1 MTINLFH
8 FKNLNPMLKNLI
20 YGTLLSVAV
29 LFASCSGNQN
39 NNGGNDQA
47 TTNQTAKP
55 VKGTPE
61 DIWRA
66 YLKSNLTDF
75 PKQVTDLDR
84 AIKKLKKIGQN
95 ATKLVIDDE
104 TGTTWDME
112 SPEDNEAIFGDSE
125 SNDSPLGYFYETM
138 VIFDNNDGSQTIL
151 LHSERPGVGRKMVS
165 LFNYKN
171 GTLTRLK
178 NQLPFHEG
186 SLLPNPEFDND
197 KVLNLKGTEV
207 EYLDYEVSIDWES
220 IDSKS
225 IQMFN
230 GDEPTD
236 KYTWNG
242 EKFQ

>member
-1 MTINLFH
+1 
-8 FKNLNPMLKNLI
+8 ML
-20 YGTLLSVAV
+20 GAAV

-39 NNGGNDQA
+39 NNSDN
-47 TTNQTAKP
+47 NQTSDTETTTAA
-55 VKGTPE
+55 KGTPE

-66 YLKSNLTDF
+66 YLQSNLTDF
-75 PKQVTDLDR
+75 PVKVTDLDR
-84 AIKKLKKIGQN
+84 AMSKLKKKGPN
-95 ATKLVIDDE
+95 ATLLTIDNE
-104 TGTTWDME
+104 SGTTWDME
-112 SPEDNEAIFGDSE
+112 SSSDQAEIMGDSEE
-125 SNDSPLGYFYETM
+125 SNDSALGFYYETM
-138 VIFDNNDGSQTIL
+138 VIFDNNDGSQTVL

-197 KVLNLKGTEV
+197 NLLKLKGSEV
-207 EYLDYEVSIDWES
+207 EYLDYEVSIDWDDTNS
-220 IDSKS
+220 NG
-225 IQMFN
+225 IQMMN

-236 KYTWNG
+236 YYKWNG

>member
-1 MTINLFH
+1 MVKNLF
-8 FKNLNPMLKNLI
+8 FSALI
-20 YGTLLSVAV
+20 GATVLL
-29 LFASCSGNQN
+29 ASCAGNQNNNN

-112 SPEDNEAIFGDSE
+112 SPVDNEAIFGDSE
-125 SNDSPLGYFYETM
+125 SNDSPLGYYYETM

-197 KVLNLKGTEV
+197 KVLNLKGSEV

-225 IQMFN
+225 IQMLN

>member
-1 MTINLFH
+1 
-8 FKNLNPMLKNLI
+8 MLKNLI
-20 YGTLLSVAV
+20 YSTMLGAAV
-29 LFASCSGNQN
+29 LFASCSGNQNNN

-104 TGTTWDME
+104 TGTTWDM
-112 SPEDNEAIFGDSE
+112 DNSSDQGEIMGDSEE
-125 SNDSPLGYFYETM
+125 SNDSALGFYYETM

-171 GTLTRLK
+171 
-178 NQLPFHEG
+178 
-186 SLLPNPEFDND
+186 
-197 KVLNLKGTEV
+197 
-207 EYLDYEVSIDWES
+207 
-220 IDSKS
+220 
-225 IQMFN
+225 
-230 GDEPTD
+230 
-236 KYTWNG
+236 
-242 EKFQ
+242 

>member
-1 MTINLFH
+1 MVKNLF
-8 FKNLNPMLKNLI
+8 FSALI
-20 YGTLLSVAV
+20 SAAV

-39 NNGGNDQA
+39 NNNSDNKQTSNTE
-47 TTNQTAKP
+47 TTTAA
-55 VKGTPE
+55 KGTPE

-66 YLKSNLTDF
+66 YLQSNLTDF
-75 PKQVTDLDR
+75 PVKVTDLDR
-84 AIKKLKKIGQN
+84 AMSKLKKKGPN
-95 ATKLVIDDE
+95 STLLTIDNE
-104 TGTTWDME
+104 SGTTWDME
-112 SPEDNEAIFGDSE
+112 SSSDQAEVMGDSEE
-125 SNDSPLGYFYETM
+125 SNDSALGFYYETM
-138 VIFDNNDGSQTIL
+138 VIFDNNDGSQTVL

-197 KVLNLKGTEV
+197 KVLNLKGSEV
-207 EYLDYEVSIDWES
+207 EYLDYEVNIDWES
-220 IDSKS
+220 TDSKS
-225 IQMFN
+225 IQMLN

-242 EKFQ
+242 EKFE

>member
-1 MTINLFH
+1 MVKNLF
-8 FKNLNPMLKNLI
+8 FSALI
-20 YGTLLSVAV
+20 GATVLL
-29 LFASCSGNQN
+29 ASCAGNQNNNN

-47 TTNQTAKP
+47 TSNQTAKP

-112 SPEDNEAIFGDSE
+112 SSSDQGEIMGDSEE
-125 SNDSPLGYFYETM
+125 SNDSALGFYYETM
-138 VIFDNNDGSQTIL
+138 VFFDNNDGSQTIL

-207 EYLDYEVSIDWES
+207 EYLDYDVTIDWDN
-220 IDSKS
+220 INAKS
-225 IQMFN
+225 IQMLCD
-230 GDEPTD
+230 DEPTD

>member
-1 MTINLFH
+1 MVKNLF
-8 FKNLNPMLKNLI
+8 FSALI
-20 YGTLLSVAV
+20 GATVLL
-29 LFASCSGNQN
+29 ASCAGNQNNNNN

-112 SPEDNEAIFGDSE
+112 NSSDQGEIMGDSEE
-125 SNDSPLGYFYETM
+125 SNDSALGFYYETM
-138 VIFDNNDGSQTIL
+138 VIFDNNDGSQTVL

-207 EYLDYEVSIDWES
+207 EYLDYDVTIDWDN
-220 IDSKS
+220 INAKS
-225 IQMFN
+225 IQMLCD
-230 GDEPTD
+230 DEPTD

-242 EKFQ
+242 EKFE

>member
-1 MTINLFH
+1 MVKNLF
-8 FKNLNPMLKNLI
+8 FSALI
-20 YGTLLSVAV
+20 GATVLL
-29 LFASCSGNQN
+29 ASCAGNQNNNN

-112 SPEDNEAIFGDSE
+112 NSSDQGEIMGDSEE
-125 SNDSPLGYFYETM
+125 SNDSALGFYYETM

-171 GTLTRLK
+171 GTITRLK

-207 EYLDYEVSIDWES
+207 EYLDYDVTIDWDN
-220 IDSKS
+220 INAKS
-225 IQMFN
+225 IQMLCD
-230 GDEPTD
+230 DEPTD

-242 EKFQ
+242 EKFE

>member
-1 MTINLFH
+1 MVKNLF
-8 FKNLNPMLKNLI
+8 FSALI
-20 YGTLLSVAV
+20 GATVLL
-29 LFASCSGNQN
+29 ASCAGNQNNNNN

-112 SPEDNEAIFGDSE
+112 SSSDQGEIMGDSEE
-125 SNDSPLGYFYETM
+125 SNDSALGFYYETM
-138 VIFDNNDGSQTIL
+138 VIFDNNDGSQTVL

-197 KVLNLKGTEV
+197 NLLKLKGSEV

-220 IDSKS
+220 TDSKS
-225 IQMFN
+225 IQMLN

-242 EKFQ
+242 EKFE

>member
-1 MTINLFH
+1 
-8 FKNLNPMLKNLI
+8 ML
-20 YGTLLSVAV
+20 GAAV
-29 LFASCSGNQN
+29 LFASCSGNQNNN

-104 TGTTWDME
+104 TGTTWDM
-112 SPEDNEAIFGDSE
+112 DNSSDQGEIMGDSEE
-125 SNDSPLGYFYETM
+125 SNDSALGFYYETM

-171 GTLTRLK
+171 GTITRLK

-197 KVLNLKGTEV
+197 KVLNLKGTVV
-207 EYLDYEVSIDWES
+207 EYLDYDVTIDWDN
-220 IDSKS
+220 INAKS
-225 IQMFN
+225 IQMLCD
-230 GDEPTD
+230 DEPTD

-242 EKFQ
+242 EKFE